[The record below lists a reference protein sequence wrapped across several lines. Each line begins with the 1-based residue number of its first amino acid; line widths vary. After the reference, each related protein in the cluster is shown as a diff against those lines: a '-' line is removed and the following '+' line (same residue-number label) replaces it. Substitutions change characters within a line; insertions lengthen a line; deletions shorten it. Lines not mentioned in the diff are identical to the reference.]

1 MIGISGLARSGK
13 DTLAKN
19 LAKIITSELG
29 LEVKIL
35 SFADKIKWQ
44 MKDVIHDHYN
54 ISPYTEDTKE
64 KEIIRDILVSH
75 GETMKKIYG
84 ETIWADLVIDNI
96 KNSKDKFFPIISDVR
111 FDFEAEKVKQ
121 SNGLVVHISKIGN
134 KPPNE
139 IEAKN
144 DPLVQKVAD
153 ICHSWPEYEPDDMSE
168 CKDHAEIL
176 WQMLNQYGKEW
187 KTIYT

>member
-19 LAKIITSELG
+19 LADIIKLNLG

-35 SFADKIKWQ
+35 SFADRIKDQ
-44 MKDVIHDHYN
+44 MKDVISKNYN
-54 ISPYTEDTKE
+54 IDPYTENTKE

-84 ETIWADLVIDNI
+84 PTIWADLIIEDI
-96 KNSKDKFFPIISDVR
+96 KKSKNKFFPIISDVR
-111 FDFEAEKVKQ
+111 FDFEAEKVKE
-121 SNGLVVHISKIGN
+121 NDGLVIHISKMGN

-144 DPLVQKVAD
+144 DTLVQKVAD
-153 ICHSWPEYEPDDMSE
+153 ICHCWPEYEPDNMEE
-168 CKDHAEIL
+168 CKDHAYIL
-176 WQMLNQYGKEW
+176 WQMFNQFSEQW
-187 KTIYT
+187 KTIYI